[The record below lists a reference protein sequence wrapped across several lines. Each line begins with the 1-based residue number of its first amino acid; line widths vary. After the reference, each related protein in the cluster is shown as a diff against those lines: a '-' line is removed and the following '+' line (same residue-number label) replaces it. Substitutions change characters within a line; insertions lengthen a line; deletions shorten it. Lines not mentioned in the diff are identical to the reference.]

1 MILFSLSW
9 RGAEGGED
17 RGDRKDRNGNNCA
30 QQLTT
35 YTWAAA
41 ICRKMWHHKSY
52 KKLMCTLFF
61 IIFITETCALAHLLP
76 LPSFAFFLKKGT
88 IYLSSNNT
96 LLISS
101 QSLMFFGPLKKPSNL
116 VTPSAKKYHSQSWKL
131 SKKIKSCIW
140 LWVFTKSG
148 ACNQSWINPLWVD
161 A

>member
-1 MILFSLSW
+1 MSVFSLSR
-9 RGAEGGED
+9 RGEQKEAKTGG
-17 RGDRKDRNGNNCA
+17 GDRKDRNGNNCA

-61 IIFITETCALAHLLP
+61 IIFITETCALPHLLPP
-76 LPSFAFFLKKGT
+76 LPSFAFKKKGT

-131 SKKIKSCIW
+131 KLSVRLHKIRS
-140 LWVFTKSG
+140 LESRL
-148 ACNQSWINPLWVD
+148 N
-161 A
+161 